1 MTNIDEII
9 FPAKY
14 HRSLNGFALAE
25 ARQVAGLSQEGFAKA
40 CGWSQQYQAQL
51 EHGDNEIWLV
61 TAEMIIKVLKEC
73 SK

>member
-1 MTNIDEII
+1 MDIDSII

-61 TAEMIIKVLKEC
+61 TAETIIKVLKEC